1 MVSLLFSPQS
11 DSATKIGT
19 PRGLD
24 GSHNIIEADSS
35 NTRDDLYVTGNN
47 YALDMTLFQSWMNMA
62 DANGVFTMESTAK
75 RAANRFQE
83 SIATNPNFY
92 YGPFTGTIARNAGYI
107 FAQRFFANYS
117 SENPGGLLSKCFIL
131 ASNLYTLTRHSS
143 RYREEHIRGDWRWQQ
158 HGLSSGI

>member
-1 MVSLLFSPQS
+1 MVSWVRLGFSFVLFTYS
-11 DSATKIGT
+11 DSVTKIGT

-35 NTRDDLYVTGNN
+35 NTRDDIYVTGNN
-47 YALDMTLFQSWMNMA
+47 YALDMTLFLSWMDMV

-75 RAANRFQE
+75 RAANRFQD

-117 SENPGGLLSKCFIL
+117 SENPGGLLSKRFIL
-131 ASNLYTLTRHSS
+131 TSNLYTLTRHS
-143 RYREEHIRGDWRWQQ
+143 
-158 HGLSSGI
+158 